1 MKEEKGFLANFK
13 KIGGMD
19 LWMYAVCAILIGA
32 TVATGSMSN
41 DLMAYIA
48 ICLAVSLLLHC
59 IGKVLPIWNTYIGGG
74 LLMVFFGAAIIKQ
87 FGLMPENYIT
97 MINDVTNEST
107 NTLTVF
113 IVFLIMGSI
122 LSLDRGVL
130 LRSFGGYIPAIL
142 GGLVGAAIAGAGVGL
157 IFGVS
162 PVDALI
168 RYVLPIM
175 GGGNGAGAVPL
186 SQVYEQVTGKPAA
199 EYYSFAIIILTI
211 ANLMC
216 IVAGGL
222 LNRLGKARPELT
234 GDGTNIMKVD
244 QKLIKEDVTADIT
257 MDDILGTLL
266 LGGACYGVGRLF
278 SKVLL
283 PTVLGAQI
291 HSFAYTILFVVII
304 AALGIVPKNI
314 RVTAKKIQEFM
325 TAVVAMMTMVGLGFD
340 FNLGELV
347 AACSPGNI
355 AIAFCVVIGA
365 IIGSALVGKVVGF
378 YPIDSAVTAG
388 LCMANRGGAG
398 DIAVLTAADR
408 MGLISYAQLSSR
420 IGGGIVLIIASF
432 AFSILLK

>member
-1 MKEEKGFLANFK
+1 MKEEKGFLSNFK

-19 LWMYAVCAILIGA
+19 LWMYVVCAILIGA

-48 ICLAVSLLLHC
+48 ICLSVSLLLHR
-59 IGKVLPIWNTYIGGG
+59 IGKVLPIWNTYI
-74 LLMVFFGAAIIKQ
+74 
-87 FGLMPENYIT
+87 
-97 MINDVTNEST
+97 
-107 NTLTVF
+107 
-113 IVFLIMGSI
+113 
-122 LSLDRGVL
+122 
-130 LRSFGGYIPAIL
+130 
-142 GGLVGAAIAGAGVGL
+142 
-157 IFGVS
+157 
-162 PVDALI
+162 
-168 RYVLPIM
+168 
-175 GGGNGAGAVPL
+175 
-186 SQVYEQVTGKPAA
+186 
-199 EYYSFAIIILTI
+199 
-211 ANLMC
+211 
-216 IVAGGL
+216 
-222 LNRLGKARPELT
+222 
-234 GDGTNIMKVD
+234 
-244 QKLIKEDVTADIT
+244 
-257 MDDILGTLL
+257 
-266 LGGACYGVGRLF
+266 GGACYGVGRLF

-291 HSFAYTILFVVII
+291 HSFAYTILVVVII

-325 TAVVAMMTMVGLGFD
+325 TTVVAMMTMVGLGFD

-347 AACSPGNI
+347 SACSPSNI

-365 IIGSALVGKVVGF
+365 IIGSALVGKLVGF

>member
-1 MKEEKGFLANFK
+1 MKEGKGFLANFK

-19 LWMYAVCAILIGA
+19 LWMYAVCAVLVGA
-32 TVATGSMSN
+32 TVTTGAMSN

-48 ICLAVSLLLHC
+48 ICLAVSLLLHR
-59 IGKVLPIWNTYIGGG
+59 IGKVLPVWNTYIGGG
-74 LLMVFFGAAIIKQ
+74 LLMVFFGAALIKQ

-142 GGLVGAAIAGAGVGL
+142 GGLVGAAIAGTGVGL

-211 ANLMC
+211 AN
-216 IVAGGL
+216 
-222 LNRLGKARPELT
+222 
-234 GDGTNIMKVD
+234 
-244 QKLIKEDVTADIT
+244 
-257 MDDILGTLL
+257 
-266 LGGACYGVGRLF
+266 F
-278 SKVLL
+278 
-283 PTVLGAQI
+283 
-291 HSFAYTILFVVII
+291 
-304 AALGIVPKNI
+304 
-314 RVTAKKIQEFM
+314 
-325 TAVVAMMTMVGLGFD
+325 
-340 FNLGELV
+340 
-347 AACSPGNI
+347 
-355 AIAFCVVIGA
+355 
-365 IIGSALVGKVVGF
+365 
-378 YPIDSAVTAG
+378 
-388 LCMANRGGAG
+388 
-398 DIAVLTAADR
+398 
-408 MGLISYAQLSSR
+408 
-420 IGGGIVLIIASF
+420 
-432 AFSILLK
+432 

>member
-1 MKEEKGFLANFK
+1 M
-13 KIGGMD
+13 
-19 LWMYAVCAILIGA
+19 
-32 TVATGSMSN
+32 
-41 DLMAYIA
+41 
-48 ICLAVSLLLHC
+48 
-59 IGKVLPIWNTYIGGG
+59 
-74 LLMVFFGAAIIKQ
+74 
-87 FGLMPENYIT
+87 
-97 MINDVTNEST
+97 
-107 NTLTVF
+107 
-113 IVFLIMGSI
+113 
-122 LSLDRGVL
+122 
-130 LRSFGGYIPAIL
+130 
-142 GGLVGAAIAGAGVGL
+142 
-157 IFGVS
+157 
-162 PVDALI
+162 
-168 RYVLPIM
+168 
-175 GGGNGAGAVPL
+175 
-186 SQVYEQVTGKPAA
+186 TGKPAA

-234 GDGTNIMKVD
+234 GDGTNIMKID
-244 QKLIKEDVTADIT
+244 QNLIKEDVTSNIT

-291 HSFAYTILFVVII
+291 HSFAYTILVVVII

-314 RVTAKKIQEFM
+314 RVTAKK
-325 TAVVAMMTMVGLGFD
+325 TVVAMMTMVGLGFD

-347 AACSPGNI
+347 SACSPSNI

-365 IIGSALVGKVVGF
+365 IIGSALVGKLVGF